1 MASTVIKNWDNK
13 TWLSSQSYIQS
24 FNNFLIK
31 NIKINLNS
39 KILDIGCGR
48 GKILGSLS
56 SKLKLKE
63 KPLGIDIVNHKDRDK
78 RINFK
83 RIDVLNF
90 SLRKDQKFDLILI
103 KQTIHLMKF
112 SEIKKSLKFLKKSL
126 NPEGKILIF
135 TLDTVKNEIP
145 TFKLMKHKLNQSL
158 KRDKKILKIITK
170 LYSHRIKKKFIFNVK
185 IGKKKY
191 LDMINNK
198 YISILIPLSKKQI
211 IQGTQEIELKYNN
224 ELRFKDKLI
233 CIILQNSF

>member
-31 NIKINLNS
+31 NIKINSNS

-83 RIDVLNF
+83 RINVLNF

-112 SEIKKSLKFLKKSL
+112 SEIKKLLKFLKKSL
-126 NPEGKILIF
+126 NPKGKILIF
-135 TLDTVKNEIP
+135 TLDTSKNEIP
-145 TFKLMKHKLNQSL
+145 TFKLMKHKLNKSL

-170 LYSHRIKKKFIFNVK
+170 LYPHRIKKKFIFNVK

-191 LDMINNK
+191 LDMIKNR
-198 YISILIPLSKKQI
+198 YISTLIPLSKKQL

-233 CIILQNSF
+233 CIIL